1 MLTVTNLKRWIL
13 LVLILLLVL
22 SAGYYRYQFPVY
34 HVDYKAHSVH
44 EGLSVHNERTSTSSE
59 SSQLVLEHRRTVPH
73 TDPTPSLSQ
82 DVIDTVQTFVLFV
95 GYPRSGHSILGSMMD
110 AHPHMLI
117 AHELFLLG
125 EWWTIQEQAS
135 HDITKQLV
143 FRVIYNNSCANAV
156 KGWRNSSENTK
167 GYSLKM
173 RSPWM
178 GRYNGSLR
186 VVGDKSGGNTAYVY
200 MKSANQFVERYSQLK
215 AMVGVPIRMIHVVR
229 NPYDIISTTT
239 LYEVGKVRFPG
250 LGRGAK
256 KVSNFVHEVKSRFL
270 KVKNETSDIEKLD
283 LARLSDRAQLNQQI
297 TDFFKMA
304 KAVRDIIEYVGAES
318 ILEVHNYQL
327 VADPAKVM
335 RQVCDFV
342 GVGCSEE
349 YLAACVEKTFKE
361 LSVSRQY
368 VMWWRE
374 ERERV
379 EEMMTD
385 YPWFHNYSFNG
396 DI

>member
-1 MLTVTNLKRWIL
+1 MLAVTNLKRWIL

-34 HVDYKAHSVH
+34 HVDHKTHSIH
-44 EGLSVHNERTSTSSE
+44 EGLSVHNERTSTSSDT
-59 SSQLVLEHRRTVPH
+59 SQLVLEHRTVLH
-73 TDPTPSLSQ
+73 TDPAPTLPQ
-82 DVIDTVQTFVLFV
+82 TVIDKVQTFVLFV

-110 AHPHMLI
+110 AHPHMII
-117 AHELFLLG
+117 AHELFLLD
-125 EWWTIQEQAS
+125 EWWTAQEQTG

-143 FRVIYNNSCANAV
+143 FRAIYNNSRANAAR
-156 KGWRNSSENTK
+156 GWRNSLANTK

-173 RSPWM
+173 QSPWM
-178 GRYNGSLR
+178 GRYDGSLR
-186 VVGDKSGGNTAYVY
+186 VMGDKSGGNTAYVY
-200 MKSANQFVERYSQLK
+200 MKSANQFVDRYSQLK
-215 AMVGVPIRMIHVVR
+215 AMVGVPIRVIHVVR

-256 KVSNFVHEVKSRFL
+256 KVSNFVHEVKSRFM
-270 KVKNETSDIEKLD
+270 KVKNETSDIEQLD
-283 LARLSDRAQLNQQI
+283 RARLTDRAQLNQQI
-297 TDFFKMA
+297 TSFLKMV
-304 KAVRDIIEYVGAES
+304 KAVRDIIEYIGAENV
-318 ILEVHNYQL
+318 LEVHNYQL

-335 RQVCDFV
+335 RQVCDFL
-342 GVGCSEE
+342 GVHCSED

-361 LSVSRQY
+361 LSLSRQY
-368 VMWWRE
+368 VAWWEE

-379 EEMMTD
+379 GEMMAD
-385 YPWFHNYSFNG
+385 YVWFYNYSFNS